1 MNRGEVETFRR
12 RARDLLD
19 RYEHALQEIEK
30 DEARRLDVP
39 LEEMAGRGREVTL
52 EAQTRLYVLDPLL
65 QELGWEVQAAAA
77 IVVEDNVEPARD
89 EADAHRRRLD
99 YHGRDN
105 DRARSLLAIE
115 VKRPRVRLPAT
126 GNNLCRR
133 LDRRRAS
140 DRQCGRCWVEAV
152 PAEWRRFSPALV
164 DYVKRIV
171 AAYGD
176 APFASL

>member
-1 MNRGEVETFRR
+1 MNRAEVETFRR

-30 DEARRLDVP
+30 DEARRLGVAP
-39 LEEMAGRGREVTL
+39 EETAGRGREVAL

-89 EADAHRRRLD
+89 DVDAHRRRLD

-115 VKRPRVRLPAT
+115 VKRPKSSV
-126 GNNLCRR
+126 
-133 LDRRRAS
+133 AS
-140 DRQCGRCWVEAV
+140 HG
-152 PAEWRRFSPALV
+152 
-164 DYVKRIV
+164 
-171 AAYGD
+171 
-176 APFASL
+176 